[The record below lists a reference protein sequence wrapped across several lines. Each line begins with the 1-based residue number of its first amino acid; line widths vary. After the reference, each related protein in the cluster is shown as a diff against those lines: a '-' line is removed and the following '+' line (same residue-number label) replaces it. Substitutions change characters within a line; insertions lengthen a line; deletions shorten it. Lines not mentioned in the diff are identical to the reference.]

1 MRIAG
6 IIAVAGLAT
15 VANAQLIDF
24 EGLGEGTP
32 VDTQYSGLGVDFA
45 TSRGT
50 ASISSYT
57 SFFGS
62 DVLANATMGGA
73 AGDRALTLIME
84 FSTPITELEFDFN
97 SAGSPGSDFDI
108 RFYNAG
114 GLSATDVVP
123 QAGSAW
129 VTDIV
134 YGSLDNVTRV
144 EIDSGGGDGW
154 LFGVDNM
161 DFIQVPAPASL
172 ALVGLGGLVAARR
185 GR

>member
-45 TSRGT
+45 TDRGT

-73 AGDRALTLIME
+73 AADRALTLIME

-97 SAGSPGSDFDI
+97 SAGDPGSAFPI
-108 RFYNAG
+108 RFYNSG
-114 GLSATDVVP
+114 GLSSSDSLAS
-123 QAGSAW
+123 AGSSW
-129 VTDIV
+129 VTDINFS
-134 YGSLDNVTRV
+134 GLASVTRV

-154 LFGVDNM
+154 LFGIDNM
-161 DFIQVPAPASL
+161 DFVQVPAPASL

-185 GR
+185 RR